1 MRTREQTV
9 NEVKMSFSAIPEN
22 EGFARYAV
30 TALLMPLDPTVEEL
44 SDMRTAVSEA
54 VTNAII
60 HGYRGRKDGEVYM
73 SVKTFPDR
81 KITVRVRDEGCGI
94 SDIEKAMEPLYTTDP
109 SGERGG
115 MGFAVM
121 KSFTDRLTVRSAEG
135 KGTTVTMTKKL
146 SDPDQDGERKV

>member
-1 MRTREQTV
+1 MT
-9 NEVKMSFSAIPEN
+9 FSAIPEN
-22 EGFARYAV
+22 EGFARYTV

-60 HGYRGRKDGEVYM
+60 HGYRGRKDGTIFM

-81 KITVRVRDEGCGI
+81 KITVRIRDEGCGI
-94 SDIEKAMEPLYTTDP
+94 PDIEKAMEPLYTTDP

-115 MGFAVM
+115 MGFPVM
-121 KSFTDRLTVRSAEG
+121 KSFTDRLSVRSEEG
-135 KGTTVTMTKKL
+135 RGTTVTMTKKL
-146 SDPDQDGERKV
+146 SSPEQDGGRKV